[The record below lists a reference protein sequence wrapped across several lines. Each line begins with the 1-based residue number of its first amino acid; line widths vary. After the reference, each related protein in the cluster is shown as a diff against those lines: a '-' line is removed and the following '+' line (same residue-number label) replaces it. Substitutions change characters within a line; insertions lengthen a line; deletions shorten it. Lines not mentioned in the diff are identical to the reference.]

1 MVRILKKLFSLGVL
15 LLGITFLTSC
25 SSTPV
30 SQSLNTP
37 EPQPSA
43 ATSTANDIPP
53 TEIILTETS
62 TNAPTETAAETN
74 ANPQTQIPSADT
86 LFADVLSVDVSGDLN
101 AYQFTVEIDSPD
113 TGCEQYADWWEVLS
127 QDGDLLYRRIL
138 LHSHVNEQP
147 FKRSGGPVSI
157 DAETVVIV
165 RAHMHPHGY
174 GGTVWQGSVEMG
186 FEPVQMDANFAPN
199 LEEIEPLP
207 TGCAF

>member
-1 MVRILKKLFSLGVL
+1 MD
-15 LLGITFLTSC
+15 T
-25 SSTPV
+25 
-30 SQSLNTP
+30 
-37 EPQPSA
+37 
-43 ATSTANDIPP
+43 
-53 TEIILTETS
+53 
-62 TNAPTETAAETN
+62 
-74 ANPQTQIPSADT
+74 ADT
-86 LFADVLSVDVSGDLN
+86 LFADVLSVDVRGDEN
-101 AYQFTVEIDSPD
+101 AYQFTVEIRSPD